1 MEIVYRYD
9 SSEAEYENELPLE
22 GISIQGFYEK
32 PEEFDSYATQIWR
45 VENDNGLP
53 EDEE

>member
-22 GISIQGFYEK
+22 GISIQGFYEIGRASCR
-32 PEEFDSYATQIWR
+32 ER
-45 VENDNGLP
+45 V
-53 EDEE
+53 